1 MYRHSDLGLWFGDE
15 RRYNATELFANSTNI
30 WLWFGDERRYNA
42 TPMPAS
48 AQCMRCGLVMKED
61 IAQQPHCRYR
71 VTDGDSEAVQ
81 GKPIGE
87 QGDVGFFGTSCVS
100 SHQERTCP

>member
-1 MYRHSDLGLWFGDE
+1 MS
-15 RRYNATELFANSTNI
+15 
-30 WLWFGDERRYNA
+30 
-42 TPMPAS
+42 
-48 AQCMRCGLVMKED
+48 CGLVMKED
-61 IAQQPHCRYR
+61 IAQQPPCKYR
-71 VTDGDSEAVQ
+71 VTDGCDPEAVQ